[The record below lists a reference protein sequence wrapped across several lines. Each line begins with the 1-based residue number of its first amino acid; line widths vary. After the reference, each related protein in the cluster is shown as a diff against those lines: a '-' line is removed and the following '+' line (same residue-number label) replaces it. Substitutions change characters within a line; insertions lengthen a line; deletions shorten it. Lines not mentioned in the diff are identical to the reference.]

1 MARLTHTVTV
11 APLDRGWFEE
21 AAGTLVDLLD
31 GSRARADGSVLL
43 ADGRAVA
50 GLRLLKGRHLRAGAR
65 YGEVPEPV
73 KPGADG
79 RVPAGSGSVGAADGP
94 ARPGSVGAADGPAR
108 PGTDGAADGPS
119 RSGTAGTGAAGG
131 SSGPGADGRVPAPG
145 PSATVGAVVLRAW
158 RPAHS
163 VEVESRVAEDGLAL
177 RLKVRLSEPRRP
189 RALDLSLSG
198 HRPAG
203 GSLYRFSGRGAA
215 DLAAWWAAVDRL
227 PSALP
232 AARPPVTA
240 RAAHR
245 LAKARLTVTP
255 HPADDGSWRISVVL
269 SVRGR
274 WLLRPVGAVALFF
287 ARRPVE
293 RGFREAVENA
303 AAQWNTA
310 LAELTPR
317 HGEALRA
324 EIADALTET
333 EPGKTVPGGPTDAG
347 GPTDPWGPA
356 DTGGPEAR

>member
-50 GLRLLKGRHLRAGAR
+50 GLRLLKGRHLRSGAR
-65 YGEVPEPV
+65 YGETPEPV

-79 RVPAGSGSVGAADGP
+79 RVPAGSGTS
-94 ARPGSVGAADGPAR
+94 GAADGPAR
-108 PGTDGAADGPS
+108 PGTDGAADGLARP
-119 RSGTAGTGAAGG
+119 GTAGAGAAGG

-177 RLKVRLSEPRRP
+177 RLKLRLSEPRRP
-189 RALDLSLSG
+189 RALRLSLSG

-317 HGEALRA
+317 HGDALRV

-333 EPGKTVPGGPTDAG
+333 EPG
-347 GPTDPWGPA
+347 
-356 DTGGPEAR
+356 

>member
-31 GSRARADGSVLL
+31 GSRTRADGSVLL

-50 GLRLLKGRHLRAGAR
+50 GLRLLKGRHLRSGAR
-65 YGEVPEPV
+65 YGETPEPV
-73 KPGADG
+73 TPGADG
-79 RVPAGSGSVGAADGP
+79 RVPAGSGTV
-94 ARPGSVGAADGPAR
+94 
-108 PGTDGAADGPS
+108 GAADGPS
-119 RSGTAGTGAAGG
+119 RSGTAGAGAAGG
-131 SSGPGADGRVPAPG
+131 SSGPGASGRVPAPG

-287 ARRPVE
+287 TRRPVE

-333 EPGKTVPGGPTDAG
+333 EQGKTVPGGPTDAG
-347 GPTDPWGPA
+347 GPADPWGPA
-356 DTGGPEAR
+356 DIGGPEAR

>member
-65 YGEVPEPV
+65 YGETPEPV

-79 RVPAGSGSVGAADGP
+79 C
-94 ARPGSVGAADGPAR
+94 
-108 PGTDGAADGPS
+108 
-119 RSGTAGTGAAGG
+119 
-131 SSGPGADGRVPAPG
+131 VPAPG

-189 RALDLSLSG
+189 RALGLSLSG

-333 EPGKTVPGGPTDAG
+333 EQGKTVPGGPTDAG
-347 GPTDPWGPA
+347 GPADPWGPA
-356 DTGGPEAR
+356 DIGGPEAR

>member
-1 MARLTHTVTV
+1 MH
-11 APLDRGWFEE
+11 G
-21 AAGTLVDLLD
+21 
-31 GSRARADGSVLL
+31 
-43 ADGRAVA
+43 
-50 GLRLLKGRHLRAGAR
+50 GL
-65 YGEVPEPV
+65 
-73 KPGADG
+73 
-79 RVPAGSGSVGAADGP
+79 
-94 ARPGSVGAADGPAR
+94 
-108 PGTDGAADGPS
+108 
-119 RSGTAGTGAAGG
+119 
-131 SSGPGADGRVPAPG
+131 
-145 PSATVGAVVLRAW
+145 
-158 RPAHS
+158 AHS
-163 VEVESRVAEDGLAL
+163 VEVESRVAEDDLAL
-177 RLKVRLSEPRRP
+177 RVKVRLNEPRRP

-198 HRPAG
+198 HRPIS
-203 GSLYRFSGRGAA
+203 GSLYRFSGRGTA

-333 EPGKTVPGGPTDAG
+333 EPGKTVPGGPTAAG
-347 GPTDPWGPA
+347 RPPDPRGGGGHRRPRGPVSHL
-356 DTGGPEAR
+356 R

>member
-1 MARLTHTVTV
+1 MARFVHTVTV

-21 AAGTLVDLLD
+21 AVGTLVDLLD

-50 GLRLLKGRHLRAGAR
+50 GLRLLKGRHLRSGAR
-65 YGEVPEPV
+65 YGETPEPV
-73 KPGADG
+73 TPGADG
-79 RVPAGSGSVGAADGP
+79 RVPAGSGTD
-94 ARPGSVGAADGPAR
+94 GAADGPAR
-108 PGTDGAADGPS
+108 PGTVGAADGLARP
-119 RSGTAGTGAAGG
+119 GTAGAGAAGG
-131 SSGPGADGRVPAPG
+131 SSGPGADGCVPAPG

-303 AAQWNTA
+303 AGQWNTA

-333 EPGKTVPGGPTDAG
+333 EPDKTVPGGPADAG
-347 GPTDPWGPA
+347 GPTDPWGRA
-356 DTGGPEAR
+356 DIGGPEAR

>member
-50 GLRLLKGRHLRAGAR
+50 GLRLLKGRHLRSGAR
-65 YGEVPEPV
+65 YGEAPEPV

-79 RVPAGSGSVGAADGP
+79 RVPA
-94 ARPGSVGAADGPAR
+94 R
-108 PGTDGAADGPS
+108 PGTAGATDGPS
-119 RSGTAGTGAAGG
+119 RSGTAGAGAAGG
-131 SSGPGADGRVPAPG
+131 SSGPGASGRVPAPG

-317 HGEALRA
+317 HGEALRV

-333 EPGKTVPGGPTDAG
+333 EQGKTVPGGPTDAG

-356 DTGGPEAR
+356 DIGGPEAR

>member
-65 YGEVPEPV
+65 YGEAPEPV
-73 KPGADG
+73 TPGADG
-79 RVPAGSGSVGAADGP
+79 RVPAGSGTSGT
-94 ARPGSVGAADGPAR
+94 ADGPAR

-119 RSGTAGTGAAGG
+119 RSGTAGAGAAGG
-131 SSGPGADGRVPAPG
+131 SSGPGASGGVPAPG

-240 RAAHR
+240 QAAHR

-324 EIADALTET
+324 EIAEALTEA
-333 EPGKTVPGGPTDAG
+333 EPGKTVPGGPTG
-347 GPTDPWGPA
+347 PWGPA
-356 DTGGPEAR
+356 DIGGPEAR

>member
-50 GLRLLKGRHLRAGAR
+50 GLRLLKGRHLRSGAR
-65 YGEVPEPV
+65 YGETPEPV

-79 RVPAGSGSVGAADGP
+79 RVPAGSG
-94 ARPGSVGAADGPAR
+94 
-108 PGTDGAADGPS
+108 T
-119 RSGTAGTGAAGG
+119 
-131 SSGPGADGRVPAPG
+131 PGADGRVPAGSGTAGAADGLARPGTAGAGAAGGTSSPGASGGVPAPG

-189 RALDLSLSG
+189 RALGLSLSG

-333 EPGKTVPGGPTDAG
+333 EPEPDKTVPG

-356 DTGGPEAR
+356 DIGGPEAR

>member
-31 GSRARADGSVLL
+31 GSRARADGSVVL

-65 YGEVPEPV
+65 YGDAPEPV
-73 KPGADG
+73 TPGADG
-79 RVPAGSGSVGAADGP
+79 RVPAGSG
-94 ARPGSVGAADGPAR
+94 
-108 PGTDGAADGPS
+108 TDGS
-119 RSGTAGTGAAGG
+119 SAAGG

-163 VEVESRVAEDGLAL
+163 VEVESRVAEDDLAL
-177 RLKVRLSEPRRP
+177 RVKVRLNEPRRP

-203 GSLYRFSGRGAA
+203 GSLYRFSGRGTA

-324 EIADALTET
+324 EIADVLTET
-333 EPGKTVPGGPTDAG
+333 EPGKTVPGGPTD
-347 GPTDPWGPA
+347 PWGPA
-356 DTGGPEAR
+356 DIGGPEAR

>member
-65 YGEVPEPV
+65 YGETPEPV

-79 RVPAGSGSVGAADGP
+79 RVPA
-94 ARPGSVGAADGPAR
+94 R
-108 PGTDGAADGPS
+108 PGTAGATDGPS
-119 RSGTAGTGAAGG
+119 RSGTAGAGAAGG
-131 SSGPGADGRVPAPG
+131 TSSPGASGGVPAPG

-189 RALDLSLSG
+189 RALGLSLSG

-203 GSLYRFSGRGAA
+203 GSLYRFSGRGTA

-356 DTGGPEAR
+356 DIGGPEAR

>member
-11 APLDRGWFEE
+11 APLDRSWFEE

-31 GSRARADGSVLL
+31 GSRARADGSVVL

-50 GLRLLKGRHLRAGAR
+50 GLRLLKGRHLRSGAR
-65 YGEVPEPV
+65 YGDAPEPV
-73 KPGADG
+73 TPGADG
-79 RVPAGSGSVGAADGP
+79 RVPAGSG
-94 ARPGSVGAADGPAR
+94 
-108 PGTDGAADGPS
+108 TDGS
-119 RSGTAGTGAAGG
+119 SAAGG

-203 GSLYRFSGRGAA
+203 GSLYRFSGRGTA

-232 AARPPVTA
+232 AARPPVTV

-333 EPGKTVPGGPTDAG
+333 EPEPGRTVPGGPTAAG
-347 GPTDPWGPA
+347 RPPDPRGPV
-356 DTGGPEAR
+356 DTGGPGAR

>member
-21 AAGTLVDLLD
+21 AVGTLVDLLD

-50 GLRLLKGRHLRAGAR
+50 GLRLLKGRHLRSGAR
-65 YGEVPEPV
+65 YGEAPEPV
-73 KPGADG
+73 TPGADG
-79 RVPAGSGSVGAADGP
+79 RVPAGSGTD
-94 ARPGSVGAADGPAR
+94 GAADGPAR
-108 PGTDGAADGPS
+108 PGTVGAADGLARP
-119 RSGTAGTGAAGG
+119 GTAGAGAAGG
-131 SSGPGADGRVPAPG
+131 SSGPGADGCVPAPG

-189 RALDLSLSG
+189 RALGLSLSG
-198 HRPAG
+198 HRPDR

-303 AAQWNTA
+303 AGQWNTA

-333 EPGKTVPGGPTDAG
+333 EPDKTVPGGPADAG
-347 GPTDPWGPA
+347 GPTDPWGRA
-356 DTGGPEAR
+356 DIGGPEAR

>member
-50 GLRLLKGRHLRAGAR
+50 GLRLLKGRHLRSGAR
-65 YGEVPEPV
+65 YGEAPEPV

-79 RVPAGSGSVGAADGP
+79 RVPARPGTAGAADGL
-94 ARPGSVGAADGPAR
+94 AR
-108 PGTDGAADGPS
+108 PGTAGA
-119 RSGTAGTGAAGG
+119 GAAGG

-287 ARRPVE
+287 ARRPVD

-317 HGEALRA
+317 HGEALRT

-333 EPGKTVPGGPTDAG
+333 EPDKTVPG

>member
-1 MARLTHTVTV
+1 MARLAHTVTV
-11 APLDRGWFEE
+11 ATLDRGWFEE
-21 AAGTLVDLLD
+21 AAGTLVALLD

-43 ADGRAVA
+43 ADGRAVS
-50 GLRLLKGRHLRAGAR
+50 GLRLLKGRHLRSGAR

-73 KPGADG
+73 TPGADG
-79 RVPAGSGSVGAADGP
+79 RVPAG
-94 ARPGSVGAADGPAR
+94 
-108 PGTDGAADGPS
+108 PGTDGAADGPDRPGTAGS
-119 RSGTAGTGAAGG
+119 GAVGSGTAGSGASGG
-131 SSGPGADGRVPAPG
+131 APATV

-198 HRPAG
+198 HRPDG

-333 EPGKTVPGGPTDAG
+333 EPEPDKTVPG

-356 DTGGPEAR
+356 DTGGPAAR

>member
-50 GLRLLKGRHLRAGAR
+50 GLRLLKGRHLRSGAR
-65 YGEVPEPV
+65 YGEAPEPV
-73 KPGADG
+73 K
-79 RVPAGSGSVGAADGP
+79 
-94 ARPGSVGAADGPAR
+94 
-108 PGTDGAADGPS
+108 
-119 RSGTAGTGAAGG
+119 
-131 SSGPGADGRVPAPG
+131 PGADGRVPAPG

-333 EPGKTVPGGPTDAG
+333 EQGKTVPGGPTDAG
-347 GPTDPWGPA
+347 GPADPWGPA
-356 DTGGPEAR
+356 DIGGPEAR

>member
-50 GLRLLKGRHLRAGAR
+50 GLRLLKGRHLRSGAR
-65 YGEVPEPV
+65 YGEAPEPV

-79 RVPAGSGSVGAADGP
+79 RVPAGSGTV
-94 ARPGSVGAADGPAR
+94 
-108 PGTDGAADGPS
+108 
-119 RSGTAGTGAAGG
+119 GAAGG
-131 SSGPGADGRVPAPG
+131 SSGPGASGGVPGPG

-317 HGEALRA
+317 HGEALRT
-324 EIADALTET
+324 EIAEALTET
-333 EPGKTVPGGPTDAG
+333 EPDKTVPG

>member
-65 YGEVPEPV
+65 YGEAPEPV
-73 KPGADG
+73 TPGADG
-79 RVPAGSGSVGAADGP
+79 RVPAGSGTAGTADGPSRSETAGAADGP
-94 ARPGSVGAADGPAR
+94 ARSGTVGAAD
-108 PGTDGAADGPS
+108 
-119 RSGTAGTGAAGG
+119 G
-131 SSGPGADGRVPAPG
+131 SSGPGASGGVPAPG

-189 RALDLSLSG
+189 RALGLSLSG

-240 RAAHR
+240 QAVHR

-317 HGEALRA
+317 HGEALRT

-333 EPGKTVPGGPTDAG
+333 EPDKTVPGGPADAG

-356 DTGGPEAR
+356 DIGGPEAR

>member
-65 YGEVPEPV
+65 YGEAPEPV
-73 KPGADG
+73 TPGADG
-79 RVPAGSGSVGAADGP
+79 RIPAGSGTVGAADGL
-94 ARPGSVGAADGPAR
+94 AR
-108 PGTDGAADGPS
+108 PGTDGA
-119 RSGTAGTGAAGG
+119 GAAGG
-131 SSGPGADGRVPAPG
+131 SSGPGASGGVPAPG

-177 RLKVRLSEPRRP
+177 RLKMRLSEPRRP
-189 RALDLSLSG
+189 RALGLSLSG
-198 HRPAG
+198 HRPDR

-293 RGFREAVENA
+293 RGFREAVENT

-333 EPGKTVPGGPTDAG
+333 EPDKTVPG

>member
-65 YGEVPEPV
+65 YGETPEPV
-73 KPGADG
+73 TPGADG
-79 RVPAGSGSVGAADGP
+79 RVPAGSGTVGAADGL
-94 ARPGSVGAADGPAR
+94 AR
-108 PGTDGAADGPS
+108 PGTAGA
-119 RSGTAGTGAAGG
+119 GAAGG
-131 SSGPGADGRVPAPG
+131 SSGPGADGCVPAPG

-163 VEVESRVAEDGLAL
+163 VEVESRVAEDDVAL

-189 RALDLSLSG
+189 RALGLSLSG
-198 HRPAG
+198 HRPDR

-245 LAKARLTVTP
+245 LAKAHLTVTP

-293 RGFREAVENA
+293 RGFREAVEKA

-333 EPGKTVPGGPTDAG
+333 EQGKTAPGGPADAG

-356 DTGGPEAR
+356 DIGGPEAR

>member
-65 YGEVPEPV
+65 YGETPEPV

-79 RVPAGSGSVGAADGP
+79 RVPAGSGTS
-94 ARPGSVGAADGPAR
+94 GAADGPAR
-108 PGTDGAADGPS
+108 PGTAGA
-119 RSGTAGTGAAGG
+119 GAAGG
-131 SSGPGADGRVPAPG
+131 TSSPGASGGVPAPG

-189 RALDLSLSG
+189 RALGLSLSG

-255 HPADDGSWRISVVL
+255 HPADDGSWRITVVL
-269 SVRGR
+269 SMRGR

-303 AAQWNTA
+303 AAQWNTT

-317 HGEALRA
+317 HGEALRV
-324 EIADALTET
+324 EIADALTEP
-333 EPGKTVPGGPTDAG
+333 EPDKTVPG

-356 DTGGPEAR
+356 DIGGPEAR

>member
-50 GLRLLKGRHLRAGAR
+50 GLRLLKGRHLRSGAR

-73 KPGADG
+73 TPGADG
-79 RVPAGSGSVGAADGP
+79 RVPAG
-94 ARPGSVGAADGPAR
+94 

-119 RSGTAGTGAAGG
+119 RSGTAGSGAAGG
-131 SSGPGADGRVPAPG
+131 SSGPGTAAGPTGSGASGGAAATV

-198 HRPAG
+198 HRPDG

-324 EIADALTET
+324 EIADALTEP
-333 EPGKTVPGGPTDAG
+333 EPEPDKTVPGRPA
-347 GPTDPWGPA
+347 DPWRPA
-356 DTGGPEAR
+356 DIGPEAR

>member
-31 GSRARADGSVLL
+31 GSRARANGSVLL

-79 RVPAGSGSVGAADGP
+79 RVPAGSGTSGTVGAGAADGL
-94 ARPGSVGAADGPAR
+94 AR
-108 PGTDGAADGPS
+108 PGTDGAADGPA
-119 RSGTAGTGAAGG
+119 RPGTAGAGAAGG
-131 SSGPGADGRVPAPG
+131 SSGSGADGCVPAPG

-177 RLKVRLSEPRRP
+177 RLKMRLSEPRRP
-189 RALDLSLSG
+189 RALGLSLSG
-198 HRPAG
+198 HRPDR

-317 HGEALRA
+317 HGEALRT
-324 EIADALTET
+324 EIAEALTET
-333 EPGKTVPGGPTDAG
+333 EPDKTVPG

-356 DTGGPEAR
+356 DIGGPEAR